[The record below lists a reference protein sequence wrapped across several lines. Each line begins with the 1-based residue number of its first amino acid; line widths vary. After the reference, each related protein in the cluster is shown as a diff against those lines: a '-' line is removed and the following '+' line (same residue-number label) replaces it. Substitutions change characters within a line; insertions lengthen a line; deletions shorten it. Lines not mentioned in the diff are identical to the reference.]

1 MLLLFAPFIVS
12 CAGGSDARTAAATPT
27 ASSPDQ
33 IQTSPATLA
42 PGPAE
47 TLHSLQ
53 QHFIDLVTL
62 VRPAVV
68 KIATDKGLG
77 SGVIY
82 DGKGDIVTN
91 AHVVGDATQFQ
102 VTWFDGTVTNGS
114 LVGKDA
120 SNDLAVI
127 RADKGNGG
135 ARVATLGDSNRLQTG
150 DIALAIGNPL
160 GLDSTVTEGIV
171 SAPQR
176 TVAESS
182 SVVLHVLQTS
192 APINP
197 GNSGGALVDVDG
209 RLIGVPTLAAKD
221 PDYGVSE
228 AAGIGFAI
236 PSNTVKTV
244 ADRLI
249 AAGP

>member
-1 MLLLFAPFIVS
+1 MLIVPFVAS
-12 CAGGSDARTAAATPT
+12 CAGGRTE
-27 ASSPDQ
+27 ASRSSSDQ
-33 IQTSPATLA
+33 IQTTPATLA
-42 PGPAE
+42 PGPSE

-53 QHFIDLVTL
+53 QHFIDLVNL
-62 VRPAVV
+62 VRPSVV
-68 KIATDKGLG
+68 KISTKKGVG
-77 SGVIY
+77 SGVVY
-82 DGKGDIVTN
+82 DSRGDVATN
-91 AHVVGDATQFQ
+91 AHVVDGATQFQ
-102 VTWFDGTVTNGS
+102 VMWFDGTVTDAS
-114 LVGKDA
+114 LVGKDV

-127 RADKGNGG
+127 RVSKGNGS
-135 ARVATLGDSNRLQTG
+135 ARVATLEDSNALRTG

-171 SAPQR
+171 SATQR
-176 TVAESS
+176 TVAESTA
-182 SVVLHVLQTS
+182 VVLHVLQTS

-221 PDYGVSE
+221 PDFGLSQ
-228 AAGIGFAI
+228 AGGIGFAI